1 MKRPSFYLIGL
12 LVSVL
17 AFGLSAC
24 YRDAGD
30 GESRAPTTANSNN
43 VVVRQP
49 TTAPTDMP
57 TIRVI
62 PTFTPANDSP
72 TETLAPGGPNPQG
85 ETTETP
91 EPLVVVPPD
100 ETGDT
105 VIQPGLGEGLSSV
118 ATPTPT
124 NTAAP
129 ALPTPT
135 SIPIDK
141 CSYFVVEGDTLTQIA
156 VKLDISTEAFI
167 QANPALQINPNS
179 LSIGQELRIP
189 NCESDLTPTVESNTV
204 DLPPFAT
211 VEGTSP
217 QITLAP
223 GQTIQHL
230 VQPGE
235 NLYRISLRYG
245 VTVDAIKQANGLQSD
260 LINVGDT
267 LIIPQN

>member
-1 MKRPSFYLIGL
+1 MKDFHLW
-12 LVSVL
+12 
-17 AFGLSAC
+17 
-24 YRDAGD
+24 
-30 GESRAPTTANSNN
+30 
-43 VVVRQP
+43 
-49 TTAPTDMP
+49 
-57 TIRVI
+57 
-62 PTFTPANDSP
+62 
-72 TETLAPGGPNPQG
+72 
-85 ETTETP
+85 
-91 EPLVVVPPD
+91 PP
-100 ETGDT
+100 
-105 VIQPGLGEGLSSV
+105 
-118 ATPTPT
+118 PTPT

-135 SIPIDK
+135 SIPVDK

-245 VTVDAIKQANGLQSD
+245 VTVDAIKQANGLQRHPAGKRGSRTAGAASHQGRIGSFTNPFRSASSAPTSSGISCSTPSQQSSQA
-260 LINVGDT
+260 LPGSSG
-267 LIIPQN
+267 